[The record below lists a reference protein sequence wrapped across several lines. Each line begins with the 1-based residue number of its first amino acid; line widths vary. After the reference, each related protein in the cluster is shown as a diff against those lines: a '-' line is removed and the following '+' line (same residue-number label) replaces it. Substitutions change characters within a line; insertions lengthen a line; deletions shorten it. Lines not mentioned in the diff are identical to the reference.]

1 MNKVFCRHS
10 LNLKTTRNCRN
21 VIFSLLFVAV
31 GCVGLSSC
39 IFSHPVISKE
49 DTRWS
54 TADPKVFL
62 DFQGLQDSYG
72 ANEITEDD
80 ASYYFYSRFGVHDA
94 GLSVRVY
101 SKATREYIGEAS
113 YNISDKRIYKD
124 KAYGAS
130 ITLTGGNETGL
141 SCLDLDGKTIYRYT
155 FPDSERDA
163 RFAWCLRW
171 SADGAVFQT
180 YSSVLSKEGEI
191 NYTDDIAL
199 PLDHYL
205 GKLDY
210 LGTKIVFRMAFLD
223 GGRYEAIRYDGKDGE
238 ALFSGSY
245 STTKEAMEATVE
257 SSSLPSFPY
266 ASFHFVPDVG
276 WL

>member
-163 RFAWCLRW
+163 RFAWW
-171 SADGAVFQT
+171 D
-180 YSSVLSKEGEI
+180 
-191 NYTDDIAL
+191 
-199 PLDHYL
+199 
-205 GKLDY
+205 
-210 LGTKIVFRMAFLD
+210 
-223 GGRYEAIRYDGKDGE
+223 
-238 ALFSGSY
+238 
-245 STTKEAMEATVE
+245 
-257 SSSLPSFPY
+257 
-266 ASFHFVPDVG
+266 
-276 WL
+276 